1 MSAGAGAEVEG
12 EVGVDFRRTDS
23 ADETESVEIST
34 DLLSDPEASDDSG
47 SPSSSS
53 SFVPE
58 LGASSIKD
66 EDVVVVWTGCCS
78 ADTVTELVVG
88 VEGDAVVEGWC
99 ETAGTLSDWSVG
111 VELAVL
117 DSDFDSSGMT
127 SEQLSRAD
135 VCTDCLTASPAELLV
150 KVPFRTVAPD
160 EVVLVSFD
168 VEEATAEHVGA
179 ACEPA
184 ADRVVV

>member
-1 MSAGAGAEVEG
+1 M
-12 EVGVDFRRTDS
+12 
-23 ADETESVEIST
+23 
-34 DLLSDPEASDDSG
+34 
-47 SPSSSS
+47 
-53 SFVPE
+53 
-58 LGASSIKD
+58 
-66 EDVVVVWTGCCS
+66 
-78 ADTVTELVVG
+78 G
-88 VEGDAVVEGWC
+88 VEGDAVVEIWC
-99 ETAGTLSDWSVG
+99 ETAGTLSDWRVG

-135 VCTDCLTASPAELLV
+135 VCTDCLTVSPAELLV
-150 KVPFRTVAPD
+150 VVPLLLRTAALD